1 MVKLLENQ
9 VAIVTGGGSGIGKA
23 TALLFAEHGARVAVA
38 DLDEKLA
45 AEVVEDIK
53 GIGSD
58 ALSICGNLRDPEFPK
73 QVIEETV
80 SAFGRLDILVNNAGY
95 CLDGLIHKMSD
106 DQFQEILD
114 IHLLA
119 PFRLVRAASPYMRDI
134 AKKEIEQG
142 IVHHRKIINVS
153 SGSGVR
159 GNMGQANYSSAKA
172 GVIGFTKV
180 VAKEWGQFNI
190 NSNAAAF
197 GFIDTRLTRPKEEG
211 TVING
216 EVVGIPEKVR
226 NMLINS
232 IPQKRVGS
240 AEEAAASILFL
251 ASPLSNY
258 VNGQVLGV
266 NGGSLT

>member
-1 MVKLLENQ
+1 MTKLLENQ

-23 TALLFAEHGARVAVA
+23 TALLFAEHGARVGVA

-45 AEVVEDIK
+45 AETVEEIK

-58 ALSICGNLRDPEFPK
+58 AIAICGNLRIPEFPK
-73 QVIEETV
+73 QIVEATI

-95 CLDGLIHKMSD
+95 CLDGLLHKMSD
-106 DQFQEILD
+106 EQFEEILG
-114 IHLLA
+114 IHLIS
-119 PFRLVRAASPYMRDI
+119 PFRMIRAASPYMRDA

-153 SGSGVR
+153 SVSGQR

-172 GVIGFTKV
+172 GVIGLSKV
-180 VAKEWGQFNI
+180 VSQEWGQFNI
-190 NSNAAAF
+190 NSNAVAF

-226 NMLINS
+226 NLLINK

-240 AEEAAASILFL
+240 VNEAASAILFL

-258 VNGQVLGV
+258 VNGQVLSV
-266 NGGSLT
+266 NGGSYT

>member
-1 MVKLLENQ
+1 MAKMLENQ
-9 VAIVTGGGSGIGKA
+9 VAIVTGAGRGIGRE
-23 TALLFAEHGARVAVA
+23 TALVLAEHGARVLVA
-38 DLDEKLA
+38 DRDEEPA
-45 AEVVEDIK
+45 AEVVAEIK
-53 GIGSD
+53 DLGSD
-58 ALSICGNLRDPEFPK
+58 AIAFCGSVTDPAFPK
-73 QVIEETV
+73 QAVEATI

-95 CLDGLIHKMSD
+95 CIDGLIHKMSD
-106 DQFQEILD
+106 EAFQAMLD
-114 IHLLA
+114 IHLIA
-119 PFRLVRAASPYMRDI
+119 PFRLIREASPYMRDV

-172 GVIGFTKV
+172 GVIGLTKV

-190 NSNAAAF
+190 NSNAVAF

-211 TVING
+211 LIVNG
-216 EVVGIPEKVR
+216 EAAGIPDKVR
-226 NMLINS
+226 NMLINN

-240 AEEAAASILFL
+240 GREAAESILFL

-258 VNGQVLGV
+258 INGQVLGV

>member
-1 MVKLLENQ
+1 
-9 VAIVTGGGSGIGKA
+9 
-23 TALLFAEHGARVAVA
+23 
-38 DLDEKLA
+38 
-45 AEVVEDIK
+45 
-53 GIGSD
+53 
-58 ALSICGNLRDPEFPK
+58 
-73 QVIEETV
+73 
-80 SAFGRLDILVNNAGY
+80 
-95 CLDGLIHKMSD
+95 
-106 DQFQEILD
+106 
-114 IHLLA
+114 
-119 PFRLVRAASPYMRDI
+119 
-134 AKKEIEQG
+134 
-142 IVHHRKIINVS
+142 IINVS

-190 NSNAAAF
+190 NSNAVAF

-226 NMLINS
+226 NMLING

>member
-38 DLDEKLA
+38 DLDEKLS
-45 AEVVEDIK
+45 AETVAEIK
-53 GIGSD
+53 ALGSE
-58 ALSICGNLRDPEFPK
+58 AVSICGNLLDPEFPK
-73 QVIEETV
+73 QVVEATIATF
-80 SAFGRLDILVNNAGY
+80 SKLDILVNNAGY
-95 CLDGLIHKMSD
+95 CLDGLIHKMTD
-106 DQFQEILD
+106 EQFLEIMN
-114 IHLLA
+114 IHLVV
-119 PFRLVRAASPYMRDI
+119 PFRLIRAASPYMRDV

-172 GVIGFTKV
+172 GVIGLSKV
-180 VAKEWGQFNI
+180 VAQEWGQFNI
-190 NSNAAAF
+190 NSNAVAF

-226 NMLINS
+226 NILINK
-232 IPQKRVGS
+232 IPQKRVGK

>member
-9 VAIVTGGGSGIGKA
+9 VAIVTGSGAGIGKA
-23 TALLFAEHGARVAVA
+23 TALLFAEHGARVMVA

-45 AEVVEDIK
+45 AETVAEIK
-53 GIGSD
+53 KLGSD
-58 ALSICGNLRDPEFPK
+58 AASICGNLLDPEFPK
-73 QVIEETV
+73 QIVEATIAT
-80 SAFGRLDILVNNAGY
+80 FGKLDILVNNAGY
-95 CLDGLIHKMSD
+95 CLDGLLHKMTD
-106 DQFQEILD
+106 EQFLEIVN
-114 IHLLA
+114 IHLVA
-119 PFRLVRAASPYMRDI
+119 PFRLIRAASPYMRDV
-134 AKKEIEQG
+134 AKQEIEQG

-153 SGSGVR
+153 SGSGTR

-172 GVIGFTKV
+172 GVIGLSKV
-180 VAKEWGQFNI
+180 VAQEWGQFNI
-190 NSNAAAF
+190 NSNAVAF

-216 EVVGIPEKVR
+216 EVVGIPDKVR
-226 NMLINS
+226 NLLINK
-232 IPQKRVGS
+232 IPQKRIGT

-266 NGGSLT
+266 NGGSIT